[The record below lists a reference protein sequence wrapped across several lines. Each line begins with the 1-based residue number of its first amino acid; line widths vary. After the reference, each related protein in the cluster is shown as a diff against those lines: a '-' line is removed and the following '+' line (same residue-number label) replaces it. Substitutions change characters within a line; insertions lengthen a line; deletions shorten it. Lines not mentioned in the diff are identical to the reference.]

1 MVSKDEFS
9 VVALKL
15 SGIQHSGFTG
25 IFEKVVFTHDILPV
39 TLSHT
44 VCVKGAKLFLCICC
58 A

>member
-15 SGIQHSGFTG
+15 SGIQHSGFTD

-39 TLSHT
+39 
-44 VCVKGAKLFLCICC
+44 IYQ
-58 A
+58 